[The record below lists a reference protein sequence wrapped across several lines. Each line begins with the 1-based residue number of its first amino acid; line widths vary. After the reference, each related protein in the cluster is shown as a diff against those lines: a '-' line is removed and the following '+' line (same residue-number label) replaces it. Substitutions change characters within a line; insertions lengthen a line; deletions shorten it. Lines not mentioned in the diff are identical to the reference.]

1 MKIFHSVDLLFLR
14 APTLF
19 PISCICHNF
28 PPHIGNLANI
38 LSQILQIFLSQIL
51 HSAFVSEG
59 GRILHMQCFV
69 REASSKNNATDLLW
83 KRSSCRKILDIFLI
97 SYFTEIIQWKAPKRE
112 SKGAPSLTLTD
123 MFTNKVEL
131 LSKAGGLSPLG
142 IEANASCS
150 GCKVLENT
158 LHLHQF
164 LGNLHPEN

>member
-28 PPHIGNLANI
+28 PPHIGNLPNI
-38 LSQILQIFLSQIL
+38 LSQILQIFLSQILQIFLSQIL

-131 LSKAGGLSPLG
+131 PSKAGGLAPLG
-142 IEANASCS
+142 TDANARA
-150 GCKVLENT
+150 VLRVA
-158 LHLHQF
+158 H
-164 LGNLHPEN
+164 